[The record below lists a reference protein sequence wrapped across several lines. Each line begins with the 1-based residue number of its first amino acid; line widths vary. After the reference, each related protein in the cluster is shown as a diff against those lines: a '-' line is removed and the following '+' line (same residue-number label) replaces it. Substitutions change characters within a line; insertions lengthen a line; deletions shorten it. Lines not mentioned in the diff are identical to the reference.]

1 MQPIDPNSELD
12 VTLQA
17 QEWNIVMEI
26 IAKSTGFPYV
36 VTSPIIDKVKGQLQ
50 NAAMSLGQKPERG
63 NHHDHPE
70 RTLSMTEADSSI
82 RRPTKFND

>member
-1 MQPIDPNSELD
+1 MQPIDPNTELD
-12 VTLQA
+12 VKLQA

-50 NAAMSLGQKPERG
+50 GAAMKVHQPERG
-63 NHHDHPE
+63 NHQDYVE
-70 RTLSMTEADSSI
+70 KMSMTEADTS
-82 RRPTKFND
+82 RRPRYND